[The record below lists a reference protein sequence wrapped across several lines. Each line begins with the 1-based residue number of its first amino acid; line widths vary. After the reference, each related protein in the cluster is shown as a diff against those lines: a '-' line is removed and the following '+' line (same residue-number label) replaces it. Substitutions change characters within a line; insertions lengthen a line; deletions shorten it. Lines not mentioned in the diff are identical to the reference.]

1 MVFYEFEG
9 GLYLNIT
16 NRCPTACSFCV
27 KTRWDW
33 SFRGRDLLLP
43 HEPSRREILDGLEA
57 RLGPTTSYRE
67 LVFCGYGEPTQRLD
81 VLLAAARHARHLRPD
96 ISVRLNTVGLGRL
109 ICGRDIVPDLRGAVD
124 RVSVSV
130 NTADPAQWLTLHRP
144 RPEYR
149 AAGFAAACAF
159 AADCAAAGLRTRVTA
174 VDRPD
179 VDLPAVEALARSLGA
194 EFFLRPQL
202 EDLGASTQARPVRR
216 RGRNVA

>member
-27 KTRWDW
+27 KTHWDW
-33 SFRGRDLLLP
+33 NFRGRDLLLP
-43 HEPSRREILDGLEA
+43 REPSRQEILDGLDKWLGSEA
-57 RLGPTTSYRE
+57 AYRE

-81 VLLAAARHARHLRPD
+81 VLLAAAARARRLRPKMP
-96 ISVRLNTVGLGRL
+96 VRLNTVGLGRL
-109 ICGRDIVPDLRGAVD
+109 LCGRDIVADLRGVVD

-130 NTADPAQWLTLHRP
+130 NTADPAQWLALHRP

-149 AAGFAAACAF
+149 ASGFAAACVF
-159 AADCAAAGLRTRVTA
+159 TADCAASGLRTRLTA
-174 VDRPD
+174 VNRAD
-179 VDLPAVEALARSLGA
+179 VDLSAVEALARTLGA
-194 EFFLRPQL
+194 EFHLRPRL
-202 EDLGASTQARPVRR
+202 EDGDAPPRGPVRR

>member
-27 KTRWDW
+27 KTHWDW
-33 SFRGRDLLLP
+33 SFRGRDLLLSR
-43 HEPSRREILDGLEA
+43 EPSRQEILDGLET
-57 RLGPTTSYRE
+57 RLTTTASYRE
-67 LVFCGYGEPTQRLD
+67 VVFCGYGEPTQRLD
-81 VLLAAARHARHLRPD
+81 VMLAAAKHARRLRPD
-96 ISVRLNTVGLGRL
+96 IPVRLNSVGLGRL
-109 ICGRDIVPDLRGAVD
+109 ICKRDIVPDLRGAVD

-149 AAGFAAACAF
+149 ASGFAAACIF
-159 AADCAAAGLRTRVTA
+159 TADCAASGLRTRVTA

-179 VDLPAVEALARSLGA
+179 VDLPAVAVLARSLGA
-194 EFFLRPQL
+194 EFVVRPRL
-202 EDLGASTQARPVRR
+202 EDSPPPRGPMRR
-216 RGRNVA
+216 SGRSVA